1 MNQVALIL
9 SNTTIYWYCVVL
21 ALSLAAGACLF
32 MGFCLHREIPT
43 VRAAG
48 TVCLAVCLSLA
59 FSRLLYWHCRADS
72 FENLLQ
78 AMTTPAVSDFALA
91 GTFAGCGLAVVL
103 LGRVAE
109 ERRTML
115 DCMSLAGCAAIA
127 LGRLGGFFTTADRG
141 QILTELTNLP
151 WAYPVANAAS
161 GEPEYRLATFLFQA
175 VIAGALFCVLAVR
188 FFSRRKNRPG
198 DITLLF
204 LLGYSASQVLLDSTR
219 YDSLYLRSNGFVSVV
234 QIFAAVTLA
243 ACLVL
248 LAVRAAKNGG
258 IRKWMVAVWALLVG
272 LFACAGYMEYFV
284 QRHGRLAFFAYCVME
299 HCLVGILACAALLWR
314 AWKKETRPNCLA
326 DNAAE

>member
-21 ALSLAAGACLF
+21 ALSVVAGGCLF
-32 MGFCLHREIPT
+32 MGFCLHRGIRPA
-43 VRAAG
+43 RAAG
-48 TVCLAVCLSLA
+48 TVFLAVCLSLV

-78 AMTTPAVSDFALA
+78 AMTTPAVGSFALA
-91 GTFAGCGLAVVL
+91 GAFAGCGLAVVL
-103 LGRVAE
+103 LSRVAE
-109 ERRTML
+109 ERWTML

-127 LGRLGGFFTTADRG
+127 LGRLGGFFTPADRG

-175 VIAGALFCVLAVR
+175 VIAGVLFLVLAVR
-188 FFSRRKNRPG
+188 FFSRGKNQPG
-198 DITLLF
+198 DTTVLF
-204 LLGYSASQVLLDSTR
+204 LLVYSASQVLLDSTR

-243 ACLVL
+243 ACVVL
-248 LAVRAAKNGG
+248 LALRAAKNRG
-258 IRKWMVAVWALLVG
+258 IQKWMVAVWVLLVG

-284 QRHGRLAFFAYCVME
+284 QRHGRLAFFAYIVME
-299 HCLVGILACAALLWR
+299 HCLAGILACAALLWR
-314 AWKKETRPNCLA
+314 AWKKDPKTDCPA
-326 DNAAE
+326 DNATE